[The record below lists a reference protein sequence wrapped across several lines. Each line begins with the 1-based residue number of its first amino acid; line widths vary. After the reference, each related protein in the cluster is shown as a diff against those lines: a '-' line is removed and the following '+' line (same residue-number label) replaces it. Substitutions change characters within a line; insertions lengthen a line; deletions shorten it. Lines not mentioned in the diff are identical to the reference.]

1 MARRP
6 NICPPG
12 ILCITPSLI
21 VLIAVILIGIA
32 AFIYVAYNERKVLV
46 HVPMHHAAM
55 HHAPMHHAP
64 MHHAPMHQ
72 APMHQVSQPPIS
84 INVERGGDD
93 RYTRAPKPLRNWMSP
108 VDLDGALPTLVPPFN
123 SGTMP
128 VIPTRGLPEAY
139 QSMGVVTTSSG
150 ELLPL
155 YGRRLASRSDR
166 FNYYTRTDTNN
177 PIPLPIRHKKRDC
190 QDDIGCEE
198 LFDGDSIEIA
208 PTKQHGNVTIYRFN
222 GPTYIPGLI

>member
-21 VLIAVILIGIA
+21 ILIAVILIGLI
-32 AFIYVAYNERKVLV
+32 AFIYYVYNERNYASSRE
-46 HVPMHHAAM
+46 PQRQMPQQM
-55 HHAPMHHAP
+55 P
-64 MHHAPMHQ
+64 Q
-72 APMHQVSQPPIS
+72 QIPPIS

-93 RYTRAPKPLRNWMSP
+93 RYTRAPKPLRNWVSP
-108 VDLDGALPTLVPPFN
+108 VDLDGALPSLIPQFN

-139 QSMGVVTTSSG
+139 QSMGIVTTSSG

-190 QDDIGCEE
+190 QDDVGCDE
-198 LFDGDSIEIA
+198 LYDGDNVEIS
-208 PTKQHGNVTIYRFN
+208 PTKQSGNVTIYRFN

>member
-21 VLIAVILIGIA
+21 ILIAVILIGLI
-32 AFIYVAYNERKVLV
+32 AFIYYVYNERRYTL
-46 HVPMHHAAM
+46 
-55 HHAPMHHAP
+55 
-64 MHHAPMHQ
+64 HQ
-72 APMHQVSQPPIS
+72 QEPYYRPQQQQEQSQHQRQQQMPPIS

-93 RYTRAPKPLRNWMSP
+93 RYTRAPKPLRNWVSP
-108 VDLDGALPTLVPPFN
+108 VDLDGVLPSLMPQFN

-139 QSMGVVTTSSG
+139 QSMGIVTTSSG

-177 PIPLPIRHKKRDC
+177 PIPLPIRYKRRDC
-190 QDDIGCEE
+190 QDDVGCDE
-198 LFDGDSIEIA
+198 LSDGDNVEIS
-208 PTKQHGNVTIYRFN
+208 PTKQSGNVTIYRFN

>member
-21 VLIAVILIGIA
+21 ILIAVILIGLV
-32 AFIYVAYNERKVLV
+32 AFIYYVYNERRYVT
-46 HVPMHHAAM
+46 HYRAQQPY
-55 HHAPMHHAP
+55 
-64 MHHAPMHQ
+64 Q
-72 APMHQVSQPPIS
+72 QEQQIPPIS

-93 RYTRAPKPLRNWMSP
+93 RYTRAPKPLRNWVSP
-108 VDLDGALPTLVPPFN
+108 VDLEGALPSLMPQFN

-139 QSMGVVTTSSG
+139 QSMGIVTTSSG

-177 PIPLPIRHKKRDC
+177 PIPLPIKHKRRDC
-190 QDDIGCEE
+190 QDDVGCEE
-198 LFDGDSIEIA
+198 LYDGDNVEIS
-208 PTKQHGNVTIYRFN
+208 PTKQSGNVTIYRFN

>member
-21 VLIAVILIGIA
+21 ILIAVILIGLI
-32 AFIYVAYNERKVLV
+32 AFIYYVYNERNYASSRE
-46 HVPMHHAAM
+46 PQRQMPQQM
-55 HHAPMHHAP
+55 P
-64 MHHAPMHQ
+64 Q
-72 APMHQVSQPPIS
+72 QIPPIS

-93 RYTRAPKPLRNWMSP
+93 RYTRAPKPLRNWVSP
-108 VDLDGALPTLVPPFN
+108 VDLDGALPSLMPQFN

-139 QSMGVVTTSSG
+139 QSMGIVTTSSG

-190 QDDIGCEE
+190 QDDVGCDE
-198 LFDGDSIEIA
+198 LYDGDNVEIS
-208 PTKQHGNVTIYRFN
+208 PTKQSGNVTIYRFN

>member
-32 AFIYVAYNERKVLV
+32 AFIYIAYNERKVLV
-46 HVPMHHAAM
+46 HVPMH
-55 HHAPMHHAP
+55 
-64 MHHAPMHQ
+64 Q
-72 APMHQVSQPPIS
+72 TPMHQVSQPPIS

>member
-21 VLIAVILIGIA
+21 ILIAVILIGIA
-32 AFIYVAYNERKVLV
+32 AFIYITYNDRKVLV
-46 HVPMHHAAM
+46 HAPPPFHHT
-55 HHAPMHHAP
+55 P
-64 MHHAPMHQ
+64 
-72 APMHQVSQPPIS
+72 QPPIS

-93 RYTRAPKPLRNWMSP
+93 RYTRAPKPLRNWISP

-139 QSMGVVTTSSG
+139 QSMGIVTTSSG

-177 PIPLPIRHKKRDC
+177 PIPLPIRHKRRDC

-198 LFDGDSIEIA
+198 LFDGDNIEIA

>member
-21 VLIAVILIGIA
+21 ILIAVILIGLI
-32 AFIYVAYNERKVLV
+32 AFIYYVYNERNYASSREQRQM
-46 HVPMHHAAM
+46 PQQMPQQM
-55 HHAPMHHAP
+55 
-64 MHHAPMHQ
+64 
-72 APMHQVSQPPIS
+72 PPIS

-93 RYTRAPKPLRNWMSP
+93 RYTRAPKPLRNWVSP
-108 VDLDGALPTLVPPFN
+108 VDLDGALPSLMPQFN

-139 QSMGVVTTSSG
+139 QSMGIVTTSSG

-190 QDDIGCEE
+190 QDDVGCDE
-198 LFDGDSIEIA
+198 LYDGDNVEIS
-208 PTKQHGNVTIYRFN
+208 PTKQSGNVTIYRFN

>member
-21 VLIAVILIGIA
+21 ILIAVILIGIA
-32 AFIYVAYNERKVLV
+32 AFIYITYNDRKVLV
-46 HVPMHHAAM
+46 HAPPL
-55 HHAPMHHAP
+55 HHAPLHHAP
-64 MHHAPMHQ
+64 
-72 APMHQVSQPPIS
+72 QPPIS

-93 RYTRAPKPLRNWMSP
+93 RYTRAPKPLRNWISP

-139 QSMGVVTTSSG
+139 QSMGIVTTSSG

-177 PIPLPIRHKKRDC
+177 PIPLPIRHKRRDC

-198 LFDGDSIEIA
+198 LFDGDNIEIA

>member
-21 VLIAVILIGIA
+21 ILIAVILIGIA
-32 AFIYVAYNERKVLV
+32 AFIFIAYNERKVLV
-46 HVPMHHAAM
+46 HT
-55 HHAPMHHAP
+55 
-64 MHHAPMHQ
+64 PMHQ
-72 APMHQVSQPPIS
+72 TSQPPIS

-108 VDLDGALPTLVPPFN
+108 VDLDGALPTLIPPFN

-198 LFDGDSIEIA
+198 LFDGDNIEIA

>member
-21 VLIAVILIGIA
+21 ILIAVILIGLI
-32 AFIYVAYNERKVLV
+32 AFIYYVYNERNYASSREQQQMS
-46 HVPMHHAAM
+46 HQMPQTHHQM
-55 HHAPMHHAP
+55 QQQM
-64 MHHAPMHQ
+64 
-72 APMHQVSQPPIS
+72 PPIS

-93 RYTRAPKPLRNWMSP
+93 RYTRAPKPLRNWVSP
-108 VDLDGALPTLVPPFN
+108 VDLDGALPSLMPQFN

-139 QSMGVVTTSSG
+139 QSMGIVTTSSG

-190 QDDIGCEE
+190 QDDVGCDE
-198 LFDGDSIEIA
+198 LYDGDNVEIS
-208 PTKQHGNVTIYRFN
+208 PTKQSGNVTIYRFN